1 VIVPLPPGSV
11 IRDADTGELIRDFGR
26 DKEEFVFLKGGNG
39 GWGNIHFK
47 SPVNQAPRK
56 ALPGRPGEK
65 RRLKVELRMMADIGL
80 VGFPNAGKS
89 SLLDRFTNARPR
101 IAPYPFTTKIPNLGV
116 LSLDGRD
123 IIIADIP
130 GLIEGASGGLGLGIR
145 FLKHI
150 SRTAALAFLIDLGE
164 ENYGTAFDILR
175 GELEAFSPDL
185 TAKRRIIVGT
195 KTDLEG
201 AADRLADLKAKYPGE
216 TVLGLSVFSG
226 EGVPELGRLFG
237 RLAGEGE
244 DGEA

>member
-1 VIVPLPPGSV
+1 VIK
-11 IRDADTGELIRDFGR
+11 DADTGELIRDFGR

-65 RRLKVELRMMADIGL
+65 RRLRVELRIIADIGL

-116 LSLDGRD
+116 LSLDDRD

-130 GLIEGASGGLGLGIR
+130 GLIEGASAGLGLGIR
-145 FLKHI
+145 FLRHI

-164 ENYGTAFDILR
+164 EPGDEPGKENHGTAFDILLR
-175 GELEAFSPDL
+175 ELEAFSPEL

-195 KTDLEG
+195 KMDLEG
-201 AADRLADLKAKYPGE
+201 AAGRLEDLRRKYPGE
-216 TVLGLSVFSG
+216 TVLGVSVFSG
-226 EGVPELGRLFG
+226 EGIPELARLFV
-237 RLAGEGE
+237 RLAAEGEG
-244 DGEA
+244 GEA